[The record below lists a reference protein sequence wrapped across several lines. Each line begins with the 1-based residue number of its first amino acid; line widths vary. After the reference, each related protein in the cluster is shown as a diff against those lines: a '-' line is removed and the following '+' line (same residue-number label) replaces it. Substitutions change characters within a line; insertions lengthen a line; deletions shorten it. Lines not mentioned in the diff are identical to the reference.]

1 MKNAMCPGCSRTE
14 EGVTKQGRTTWR
26 PIQLT
31 KKTGECVACNE
42 ANAEAAYDDRLRRT
56 A

>member
-14 EGVTKQGRTTWR
+14 EGVLRKGRIVWR

-31 KKTGECVACNE
+31 KKTGECGACNE
-42 ANAEAAYDDRLRRT
+42 ANAEAAYDDRLRRI